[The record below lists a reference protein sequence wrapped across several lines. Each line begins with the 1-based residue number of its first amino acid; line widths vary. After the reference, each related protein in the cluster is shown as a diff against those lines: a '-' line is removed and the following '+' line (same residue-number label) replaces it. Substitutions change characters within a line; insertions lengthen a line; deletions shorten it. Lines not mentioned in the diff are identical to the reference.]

1 MKLLKNVTFF
11 IFLLIS
17 QTIYSQNDCTDA
29 LTACGNN
36 SYTDLYITGSGVNE
50 ISNANTCDGNETNS
64 LWIKVNIRTAGTLGF
79 TLTPQ
84 NTNLNVDFDFYIF
97 GPTATCGNLGNAIRC
112 STTNPAAVNA
122 TNNTTGMN
130 GTETDTSE
138 GPGANGNSFIKWLDV
153 QIGETY
159 YIVIDR
165 FDGNS
170 NFSINWTG
178 TATFNQPPTINTNP
192 NAENT
197 LNIEKCD
204 SDNVQDN
211 KTSFNFTQNATLA
224 IGNQNGVTASF
235 HTSLNDATVNANP
248 ITNSTNF
255 RNTSNPQNIYIRLTN
270 IATKC
275 FTTSGFSLHVTPFDT
290 NNPNDLKECDLN
302 NDGFVTY
309 TLSAN
314 NATLINGNS
323 DIAVSY
329 HPNNNDLITLANN
342 YTNQTA
348 FTNETIWAKIKN
360 TVTGCY
366 AYKSL
371 NLILNK
377 IPPTNPTTLIQCD
390 LELFPDGLTTF
401 NLNEANAFLT
411 NNDTNLSTKF
421 YLNPTD
427 AQSQSNSI
435 APNFQ
440 NTTNP
445 QVISVRVINN
455 TTGCY
460 SITTLTLKGI
470 TNPTRS
476 VTLEECDDDDITTIG
491 FTKFNLSQAGFEISG
506 NTATYFQN
514 LNDALLEEHA
524 IATLFTNT
532 QANNQT
538 IYARIENGNNC
549 KEINLITLK
558 VNPLPSFE
566 IQNNEILCLNNPTKP
581 VNLIV
586 KTIDD
591 PNLYSYKW
599 TPNEQITQNINTFLP
614 GNYAV
619 EVENKLT
626 HCKKSRSITITPSE
640 TAIIKNIT
648 ITDLVNNNT
657 AVVNIS
663 GTGDY
668 VYSIDEEFGP
678 FQESNIFSNVTAG
691 IHQIYVKD
699 LNGCGTAP
707 QEINV
712 LGVPKYF
719 TPNGDGIHD
728 YWNVEGITAT
738 FNANTTITIFDRFGK
753 LIKQISPLDQGWD
766 GTDNGQKLPA
776 TDYWYT
782 IQFENGKNI
791 KGNFSLKR

>member
-224 IGNQNGVTASF
+224 IGNQTGVTASF

-377 IPPTNPTTLIQCD
+377 IPLQILQ
-390 LELFPDGLTTF
+390 LLF
-401 NLNEANAFLT
+401 N
-411 NNDTNLSTKF
+411 
-421 YLNPTD
+421 
-427 AQSQSNSI
+427 
-435 APNFQ
+435 
-440 NTTNP
+440 
-445 QVISVRVINN
+445 VI
-455 TTGCY
+455 
-460 SITTLTLKGI
+460 
-470 TNPTRS
+470 
-476 VTLEECDDDDITTIG
+476 
-491 FTKFNLSQAGFEISG
+491 
-506 NTATYFQN
+506 
-514 LNDALLEEHA
+514 
-524 IATLFTNT
+524 
-532 QANNQT
+532 
-538 IYARIENGNNC
+538 
-549 KEINLITLK
+549 
-558 VNPLPSFE
+558 
-566 IQNNEILCLNNPTKP
+566 
-581 VNLIV
+581 
-586 KTIDD
+586 
-591 PNLYSYKW
+591 
-599 TPNEQITQNINTFLP
+599 
-614 GNYAV
+614 
-619 EVENKLT
+619 
-626 HCKKSRSITITPSE
+626 
-640 TAIIKNIT
+640 
-648 ITDLVNNNT
+648 
-657 AVVNIS
+657 
-663 GTGDY
+663 
-668 VYSIDEEFGP
+668 
-678 FQESNIFSNVTAG
+678 
-691 IHQIYVKD
+691 
-699 LNGCGTAP
+699 
-707 QEINV
+707 
-712 LGVPKYF
+712 
-719 TPNGDGIHD
+719 
-728 YWNVEGITAT
+728 
-738 FNANTTITIFDRFGK
+738 
-753 LIKQISPLDQGWD
+753 
-766 GTDNGQKLPA
+766 
-776 TDYWYT
+776 
-782 IQFENGKNI
+782 
-791 KGNFSLKR
+791 